1 MAFERALAIQ
11 AKNLE
16 ALLGAGAALEQLH
29 RRDEA
34 VARFRAAL
42 EVDPRNSE
50 AQKGLERASATANGR
65 DK

>member
-11 AKNLE
+11 PKNLE
-16 ALLGAGAALEQLH
+16 ALLGSGAALEQLH
-29 RRDEA
+29 RRDDA
-34 VARFRAAL
+34 VARFRTAL

-50 AQKGLERASATANGR
+50 AQKGLERANAAASGK